1 MPTLFIYMLQTSA
14 SMALFYLLYIS
25 CFKKETFYRYNRILL
40 MSAFIFSAVLPLLP
54 IPALRWAEKPAENV
68 SPVSVYFNDNAH
80 VQTPVQNA
88 AVAHHWW
95 DPFLQHAGLI
105 LLTAYIL
112 VAAILLLIHLLQ
124 LLKIRR
130 LAAAGKVYE
139 RNNIRYVQLPGIT
152 APFSFLR
159 TIFFDPNAHAHTE
172 LQHILRHEEAHVQ
185 QYHSAD
191 MLLSA
196 LYCCICWINPFAW
209 RCKRA
214 LQLNLEF
221 LADEAVIQTTD
232 APDAY
237 QYSLLKIGLK
247 GSPIAIVNHFSKSF
261 IKNRILMMN
270 KTQSPRLRTWRY
282 LLLLPVL
289 GLAAGLLAATA
300 PFSAKNDTGSKYL
313 ATANGRIYGV
323 VTPLT
328 SDKDFAE
335 MKEVLLAKGITLNIP
350 VLKRNGKGEITKID
364 FKLVADTWAMR
375 ETMEHPFTPYF
386 FYCAPKESGI
396 GPLPMM
402 NCPRVLQDIAVAE
415 GNGMARGI
423 TSDSTFLNRFPGGET
438 AYRKTLAKN
447 VRYPRISQ
455 QNKKAGL
462 VLLQYKIQP
471 NGSINNIEVLLSA
484 DKALG
489 EEVKRVVEQFPTF
502 AADPSGK
509 TVNVSLRVSFMLDNG
524 SGEYIKGPD
533 ADNADVVV
541 VGYLPKPI
549 SFIQPLAPSSFF
561 GPSSPC

>member
-1 MPTLFIYMLQTSA
+1 MPTLFIYMLQTSCA
-14 SMALFYLLYIS
+14 MTLFYLLYIS

-40 MSAFIFSAVLPLLP
+40 LSAFIFSAVLPLLP
-54 IPALRWAEKPAENV
+54 IPALRWAEKPVENA

-80 VQTPVQNA
+80 VQTPVPEVA
-88 AVAHHWW
+88 AAHHWW
-95 DPFLQHAGLI
+95 DPLMQHTGTI
-105 LLTAYIL
+105 LLTAYITI
-112 VAAILLLIHLLQ
+112 AAILLLIHLLQ
-124 LLKIRR
+124 LLRIRR
-130 LAAAGKVYE
+130 MAASGHSYE
-139 RNNIRYVQLPGIT
+139 HNNIRYVQLPGIT

-289 GLAAGLLAATA
+289 GLTAGLLAATA

-335 MKEVLLAKGITLNIP
+335 MKEVLLTKGITLNIP
-350 VLKRNGKGEITKID
+350 VLKRNEKGEITEID
-364 FKLVADTWAMR
+364 FKLIADTWSMR

-402 NCPRVLQDIAVAE
+402 NCPRSLQDLALAE
-415 GNGMARGI
+415 GNGMAKGI

-438 AYRKTLAKN
+438 AYRKMFAKN
-447 VRYPRISQ
+447 VRYPRASQ
-455 QNKKAGL
+455 EGKKAG
-462 VLLQYKIQP
+462 VVTLQYKIQP
-471 NGSINNIEVLLSA
+471 SGAINGIEVLQTP

-489 EEVKRVVEQFPTF
+489 DEVKRVLEMLPSF
-502 AADPSGK
+502 AAAPSGK
-509 TVNVSLRVSFMLDNG
+509 VVTVSLRISFMLDNG
-524 SGEYIKGPD
+524 TGEYIKGSD
-533 ADNADVVV
+533 ADSADIIV
-541 VGYLPKPI
+541 VGFLPKPI
-549 SFIQPLAPSSFF
+549 SFIQPLVPSSFF
-561 GPSSPC
+561 GSSSPC

>member
-1 MPTLFIYMLQTSA
+1 MPTLFIYILQTSCA
-14 SMALFYLLYIS
+14 MTLFYLLYIS

-40 MSAFIFSAVLPLLP
+40 LSAFIFSAVLPLLP
-54 IPALRWAEKPAENV
+54 IPALRWAEKPTENV
-68 SPVSVYFNDNAH
+68 SPVSVYFSDNTHAH
-80 VQTPVQNA
+80 APVREAA
-88 AVAHHWW
+88 AVHHWW
-95 DPFLQHAGLI
+95 DPLFQHAGTI
-105 LLTAYIL
+105 LLTAYLII
-112 VAAILLLIHLLQ
+112 AALLLLIHLLQ

-130 LAAAGKVYE
+130 LVASGNVYE

-221 LADEAVIQTTD
+221 LADEAVIQITD

-237 QYSLLKIGLK
+237 QYSLLKIGMK
-247 GSPIAIVNHFSKSF
+247 ESRIALVNHFSKSF

-270 KTQSPRLRTWRY
+270 KTQSPRLRAWRY

-289 GLAAGLLAATA
+289 GLAAGLLSATSPLPEEKGA
-300 PFSAKNDTGSKYL
+300 TGSKYL
-313 ATANGRIYGV
+313 ATDKDVLYGV
-323 VTPLT
+323 VTRLT
-328 SDKDFAE
+328 TDDDLAE
-335 MKEVLLAKGITLNIP
+335 MQKVLKGKGVTVTIP
-350 VLKRNGKGEITKID
+350 NLKRNGNGEITGIE
-364 FKLVADTWAMR
+364 FKMTSARWSMSTTRD
-375 ETMEHPFTPYF
+375 PFGTYF
-386 FYCAPKESGI
+386 FYCAPKEGAI
-396 GPLPMM
+396 GPIPMR
-402 NCPRVLQDIAVAE
+402 NFPQSLVEVAVTESKEAIK
-415 GNGMARGI
+415 GVTTD
-423 TSDSTFLNRFPGGET
+423 TSFINRFPGGET
-438 AYRKTLAKN
+438 GYRKALAKN
-447 VRYPRISQ
+447 VRYPRVSQ
-455 QNKKAGL
+455 QNKMVGV
-462 VLLQYKIQP
+462 VLLQYKLQP
-471 NGSINNIEVLLSA
+471 NGAINEIEVLSSP

-489 EEVKRVVEQFPTF
+489 EEVKRVVEQFPAF
-502 AADPSGK
+502 ASDPSGK

-524 SGEYIKGPD
+524 TGEYLKGAD
-533 ADNADVVV
+533 ADNADVIV

>member
-1 MPTLFIYMLQTSA
+1 MPTLFIYILQTSCA
-14 SMALFYLLYIS
+14 MTLFYLLYIS

-40 MSAFIFSAVLPLLP
+40 LSAFIFSAVLPLLP
-54 IPALRWAEKPAENV
+54 IPALRWVEKPTENV
-68 SPVSVYFNDNAH
+68 SPVSVYFSNNPQ
-80 VQTPVQNA
+80 VQTPVQEVA
-88 AVAHHWW
+88 AVHHWW
-95 DPFLQHAGLI
+95 DPFLQHAGTT
-105 LLTAYIL
+105 LLTAYIII
-112 VAAILLLIHLLQ
+112 AAMLLLIHLLQ

-130 LAAAGKVYE
+130 LAASGNVYE

-237 QYSLLKIGLK
+237 QYSLLKIGMK
-247 GSPIAIVNHFSKSF
+247 ESRIALVNHFSKSF

-289 GLAAGLLAATA
+289 GLAAGLLSATSPLPEKKSPA
-300 PFSAKNDTGSKYL
+300 GSKYL
-313 ATANGRIYGV
+313 ATDKDALYGV
-323 VTPLT
+323 VTRLT
-328 SDKDFAE
+328 TDDDLAE
-335 MKEVLLAKGITLNIP
+335 MQK
-350 VLKRNGKGEITKID
+350 VLKEKGVIVDIPTLKRDGNQEITGIEFRMTSARWSMSTTRD
-364 FKLVADTWAMR
+364 
-375 ETMEHPFTPYF
+375 PFGTYF
-386 FYCAPKESGI
+386 FYCAPKEGAI
-396 GPLPMM
+396 GPIPMK
-402 NCPRVLQDIAVAE
+402 NCPQSLLKVAIAESKEPLKGV
-415 GNGMARGI
+415 
-423 TSDSTFLNRFPGGET
+423 TSDTSFINRFPGGET
-438 AYRKTLAKN
+438 AYRKTVAKN
-447 VRYPRISQ
+447 VRYPRGSQ
-455 QNKKAGL
+455 QNKIAG
-462 VLLQYKIQP
+462 VVALQYKIQP
-471 NGSINNIEVLLSA
+471 NGSINDIEVLFSP

-489 EEVKRVVEQFPTF
+489 EEVKRVVEQFPAF

-509 TVNVSLRVSFMLDNG
+509 TVTVSLRVSFMLDNG
-524 SGEYIKGPD
+524 SGGFIKGQD